1 MKTLSPQPYSASPLK
16 PSASQKSTLRYK
28 ENVAALFQRLNSL
41 QQSSEAT
48 KSQAHSTLV
57 SEFSQQESK
66 VLGRQKGRAEQL
78 ASILRAVANIEKE
91 MEDQNMQQEKVKRT
105 VRTLIEAAGREL
117 ENSFDQME
125 RERIKSE
132 NALQQWIENKLESFV
147 LRSIHSLRQTK
158 TPGNRDP
165 S

>member
-78 ASILRAVANIEKE
+78 ASILRAVANIE
-91 MEDQNMQQEKVKRT
+91 
-105 VRTLIEAAGREL
+105 
-117 ENSFDQME
+117 
-125 RERIKSE
+125 
-132 NALQQWIENKLESFV
+132 
-147 LRSIHSLRQTK
+147 
-158 TPGNRDP
+158 
-165 S
+165 